1 MKIVK
6 MSLVAAL
13 LVGSSAF
20 AIENVKVSGDAKLF
34 YSTQDNDGTAAT
46 GGVDSLFD
54 KAASHGQAALSLGLT
69 ADLTDGVSAGT
80 KMTAL
85 TTLGLE
91 NSLVGAGNVWEGTNG
106 ASDSYIVNEAWIA
119 GTVGNTTGKAGRMEL
134 DTPLVFSEQWSI
146 VANTFE
152 AAVLV
157 NQDIANTTLVAA
169 YVGGSNSGNVG
180 GQTGNGLANVIA
192 PSNAATSDTTF
203 SAFNEGAYTFGAI
216 NNSFEPLTAQ
226 AWYYD
231 VDQAASGIKAY
242 WLQADVALGGIMAG
256 AQYSSNDV
264 ETGATSI
271 DTNVYAVMLG
281 YEMKDTFTAKV
292 SYSKV
297 SDETGANNNS
307 AGGNLAG
314 GNVAAQSKLY
324 TEAWWNY
331 GMVTNE
337 DAKSYNVTI
346 EAPVM
351 GYDLGL
357 YYTDVDQGTTDGD
370 NDVTEFTAS
379 ISKSFGALD
388 ASLVY
393 INWELPTPNDA
404 TDDETTNALQVYL
417 TYNF

>member
-20 AIENVKVSGDAKLF
+20 AIENIKVSGDAKLF
-34 YSTQDNDGTAAT
+34 YHTQEESGTNE
-46 GGVDSLFD
+46 SLFD
-54 KAASHGQAALSLGLT
+54 NSTANANTAGQAALSLGLT

-80 KMTAL
+80 KMTML
-85 TTLGLE
+85 STLGLE
-91 NSLVGAGNVWEGTNG
+91 NNLVGNVWEGTNG
-106 ASDSYIVNEAWIA
+106 TNDSYIVNEAWIA

-146 VANTFE
+146 TSNTFE
-152 AAVLV
+152 AGVLV
-157 NQDIANTTLVAA
+157 NQDIPNTTLVAA
-169 YVGGSNSGNVG
+169 YVGKSNHGAG
-180 GQTGNGLANVIA
+180 AAGAAGVIA
-192 PSNAATSDTTF
+192 TNTNGNDDSTF
-203 SAFNEGAYTFGAI
+203 SNFHEGAYTFGAI

-231 VDQAASGIKAY
+231 VDMANGSLNSY

-256 AQYSSNDV
+256 AQYTANKV
-264 ETGATSI
+264 EAATT
-271 DTNVYAVMLG
+271 DKTNAYALMLG

-292 SYSKV
+292 SYSRV
-297 SDETGANNNS
+297 SDENGNS
-307 AGGNLAG
+307 TLGAGGNLAG
-314 GNVAAQSKLY
+314 TQSKLY
-324 TEAWWNY
+324 TEAWWMY
-331 GMVTNE
+331 GFVTME
-337 DAKSYNVTI
+337 DTKSCNVTL

-357 YYTDVDQGTTDGD
+357 YYTDADQGATAGD
-370 NDVTEFTAS
+370 NDLTEITAS
-379 ISKSFGALD
+379 VSRSFGPLD

-393 INWELPTPNDA
+393 INWEEDTAGVSTDFDA
-404 TDDETTNALQVYL
+404 VQVYL